1 MNLSKSELMVVAKAL
16 IGMEKSVERLAA
28 KDGQPEGVVKEY
40 LKVKVEINEL
50 MRKVNAELLAADKG
64 KKTVPGSMGT
74 VLGDSMSPST

>member
-1 MNLSKSELMVVAKAL
+1 M
-16 IGMEKSVERLAA
+16 
-28 KDGQPEGVVKEY
+28 KEY